1 MKSRPLSRSAR
12 NERLKKPRRAPLD
25 HYVLKLYVTGLSARS
40 LSAIRSIKR
49 ICKEHLHAR
58 YRLEIIDL
66 YRQPGRAKDEQII
79 AAPTLVKHLPLP
91 LRRLIGDLAN
101 EPRVLTG
108 LDVTASNEVGPRS

>member
-1 MKSRPLSRSAR
+1 MKSNRLPPAR
-12 NERLKKPRRAPLD
+12 NGQVKRPRRMPLD
-25 HYVLKLYVTGLSARS
+25 RYVLKLYVTGISARS

-49 ICKEHLHAR
+49 ICKERLHAR
-58 YRLEIIDL
+58 YKLEIIDL

-101 EPRVLTG
+101 EPRVLAG
-108 LDVTASNEVGPRS
+108 LDLAAPDEAGSRS